1 MLPMATSLAQNYPNP
16 FNPETTI
23 RFDLSEGSTVT
34 LTVYDAAGQAVRTL
48 ASGEYM
54 AAGTYNLRWDGRN
67 AGGELVGSGIYFYE
81 LRAGAFT
88 SMKKMT
94 LLQ

>member
-1 MLPMATSLAQNYPNP
+1 QNYPNP

-23 RFDLSEGSTVT
+23 HFDLSEGTAVT
-34 LTVYDAAGQAVRTL
+34 LTVYDAAGQSVRNL
-48 ASGEYM
+48 VNGEFM

-67 AGGELVGSGIYFYE
+67 ADGGQVGSGIYFYE
-81 LRAGAFT
+81 LKAGSFT